1 MKEVFI
7 ASARRT
13 AIGGLNGSLSGL
25 SAPELGG
32 AAISAALEDSGVEYN
47 AVSEVIMGC
56 VLPAGL
62 GQAPARQ
69 AGFHAGLGKSI
80 PATTINK
87 MCGSGMKAVMLGHD
101 QIKAGEADIVIAGG
115 MESMSNAPYLTSKL
129 REGARLGHSKMSD
142 HMFLDGLEDAYDK
155 GVLMGRFAEDCAQ
168 HYQFSRTQ
176 QDDFALQSLAR
187 AHHAQQS
194 GIFTAEITP
203 CLLYTSPSPRDL
215 STSRMPS
222 SA

>member
-69 AGFHAGLGKSI
+69 AGFHAGLGNSI
-80 PATTINK
+80 PATTIN
-87 MCGSGMKAVMLGHD
+87 
-101 QIKAGEADIVIAGG
+101 
-115 MESMSNAPYLTSKL
+115 N
-129 REGARLGHSKMSD
+129 
-142 HMFLDGLEDAYDK
+142 
-155 GVLMGRFAEDCAQ
+155 
-168 HYQFSRTQ
+168 
-176 QDDFALQSLAR
+176 
-187 AHHAQQS
+187 
-194 GIFTAEITP
+194 
-203 CLLYTSPSPRDL
+203 CLLYTSD
-215 STSRMPS
+215 
-222 SA
+222 AADE

>member
-69 AGFHAGLGKSI
+69 ASFHAGLGKSI

-101 QIKAGEADIVIAGG
+101 QIKAGEADIIAGRHG
-115 MESMSNAPYLTSKL
+115 YEQRSLSYFKIA
-129 REGARLGHSKMSD
+129 
-142 HMFLDGLEDAYDK
+142 
-155 GVLMGRFAEDCAQ
+155 GR
-168 HYQFSRTQ
+168 
-176 QDDFALQSLAR
+176 R
-187 AHHAQQS
+187 AAW
-194 GIFTAEITP
+194 P
-203 CLLYTSPSPRDL
+203 
-215 STSRMPS
+215 
-222 SA
+222 